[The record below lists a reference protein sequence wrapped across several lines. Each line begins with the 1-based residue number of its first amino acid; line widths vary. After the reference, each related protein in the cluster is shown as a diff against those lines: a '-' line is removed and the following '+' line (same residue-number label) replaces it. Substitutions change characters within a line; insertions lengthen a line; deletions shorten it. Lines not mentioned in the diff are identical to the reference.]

1 MIQSLNVDNENDFKI
16 EYKKKEIEQF
26 SKMVENAD
34 NMTKK
39 LTLWMLPSVR
49 KACPEP
55 EKLI

>member
-26 SKMVENAD
+26 FKKVANAD
-34 NMTKK
+34 NMIKK

-55 EKLI
+55 EKII

>member
-16 EYKKKEIEQF
+16 EYKKKEIDQF
-26 SKMVENAD
+26 SNKVANAD
-34 NMTKK
+34 NMIKK

-49 KACPEP
+49 KACPET